1 MEQRMSSPIR
11 LLAVLVMLASPVTA
25 SSSSAQVTAS
35 ASSAQ
40 VTAIKAG
47 KLVDTDK
54 GVVLSNQII
63 LIRDGKIEDVG
74 PSVSIPAGAKVLDL
88 SSMTVVPGLIDS
100 HTHLSDGIFESDGDP
115 RTILFHTSAEDVLA
129 AIPNVKATLMAGFTT
144 VRDVGTYRALNDVAM
159 RDAIN
164 RGVIPGPR
172 MYVAGAYITI
182 TGGAGAMT
190 GVSPDVQLPWD
201 MHYGEANSPWE
212 VRQKVRLL
220 VSQGANVI
228 KVLSTG
234 AVLTHGSNKQSQ
246 EFTPEELA
254 AAVDEAHQFGLKVA
268 AHAHSAQG
276 IKNAI
281 RAGVA
286 SIEHGTYLDD
296 EGIRLM
302 KEHGT
307 FLSPT
312 LDVHDCIT
320 GNPNT
325 PADFLE
331 HNNGIADIH
340 YAAFKKAFLAGVKIA
355 FSTDVPVCPYKDAGK
370 EFAYMVKYGMTPMQ
384 AIQAATIGGAEL
396 IGVLDKVGS
405 IKKGKLADIIAVS
418 GDPTQNVRLLE
429 NVQFVMKEGK
439 VYKSS
444 DASIPVTN

>member
-1 MEQRMSSPIR
+1 MSSR
-11 LLAVLVMLASPVTA
+11 LRSFAALVLALALASIA
-25 SSSSAQVTAS
+25 NAQVT
-35 ASSAQ
+35 
-40 VTAIKAG
+40 VVKAG

-54 GVVLSNQII
+54 GVVLTNQII
-63 LIRDGKIEDVG
+63 VIRDGKIEDVG
-74 PSVSIPAGAKVLDL
+74 PSVSIPAGATVVDL
-88 SSMTVVPGLIDS
+88 SNMTVVPGLIDS
-100 HTHLSDGIFESDGDP
+100 HTHEADGVLPEDNGDP
-115 RTILFHTSAEDVLA
+115 RAVLFHTSSEIVLA
-129 AIPNVKATLMAGFTT
+129 AIPSVKSTLMAGFTT
-144 VRDVGTYRALNDVAM
+144 VRDLGTYRALNDVAL
-159 RDAIN
+159 RNAIN
-164 RGVIPGPR
+164 RGDIPGPR

-201 MHYGEANSPWE
+201 MHFGEANSPDE

-220 VSQGANVI
+220 VAQGVNVI
-228 KVLSTG
+228 KVLSSG
-234 AVLTHGSNKQSQ
+234 AVLTHGSNTKSQ
-246 EFTPEELA
+246 EFTPAELT
-254 AAVDEAHQFGLKVA
+254 AAVEEAHSFGLKVA
-268 AHAHSAQG
+268 AHAHSAEG
-276 IKNAI
+276 IKNAV

-286 SIEHGTYLDD
+286 SIEHGTYMDD

-307 FLSPT
+307 FYSAT

-320 GNPNT
+320 SKPDT
-325 PADFLE
+325 PKDFLE
-331 HNNGIADIH
+331 HNKGIADIH
-340 YAAFKKAFLAGVKIA
+340 YNAFKKAVAAGVKIA

-405 IKKGKLADIIAVS
+405 IKKGKFADMIAVH

-429 NVQFVMKEGK
+429 DVKFVMKDGK

-444 DASIPVTN
+444 DAAIPVTN